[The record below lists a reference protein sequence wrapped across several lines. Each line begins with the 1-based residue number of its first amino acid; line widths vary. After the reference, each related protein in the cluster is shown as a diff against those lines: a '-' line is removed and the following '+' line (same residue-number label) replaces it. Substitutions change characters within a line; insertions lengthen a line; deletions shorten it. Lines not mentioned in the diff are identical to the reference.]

1 MVPLMMTLWAIA
13 CGNAVILKPSERVP
27 GASAFLG
34 KLWREAGLPNGVW
47 NTVNGDKEIVDAIL
61 RHPKIAAISFVGS
74 THVGE
79 YIYRQGCANDKRV
92 AAYTGGKNHMVVMPD
107 ADLESAAAAFVS
119 AAYGSSS
126 QRCMAVSLLLA
137 VGEGTAEKLRSL
149 VVPKI
154 QALHVGAYNDPKADF
169 GAVITR
175 SEEHTSE
182 LQSLMRI
189 SYAVFCLQKKNK
201 H

>member
-1 MVPLMMTLWAIA
+1 MRISDWSSDVCSSDL
-13 CGNAVILKPSERVP
+13 
-27 GASAFLG
+27 
-34 KLWREAGLPNGVW
+34 LPNGVW

-92 AAYTGGKNHMVVMPD
+92 AAYTGGKNHMVVMHD

-126 QRCMAVSLLLA
+126 QRCMAV
-137 VGEGTAEKLRSL
+137 
-149 VVPKI
+149 
-154 QALHVGAYNDPKADF
+154 
-169 GAVITR
+169 R

-182 LQSLMRI
+182 LQ
-189 SYAVFCLQKKNK
+189 
-201 H
+201 